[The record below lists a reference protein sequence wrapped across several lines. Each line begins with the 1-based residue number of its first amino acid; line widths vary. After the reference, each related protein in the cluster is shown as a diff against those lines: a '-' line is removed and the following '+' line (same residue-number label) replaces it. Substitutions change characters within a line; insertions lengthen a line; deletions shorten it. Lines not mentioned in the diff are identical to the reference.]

1 MAPKKTAAAP
11 AVPEIAP
18 APVSEFREATEA
30 DRAAAD
36 LACSKLRWLRRA
48 RLALRANEPFC
59 LWGPPGVGKTD
70 MLYLLHRV
78 LFPGLPFYV
87 LVLSGRDPSD
97 VQGLSVYDPATGSVR
112 LAGWQWAQE
121 FVAAGGG
128 TLFLDEL
135 STATGTTQ
143 ATGLRILQERKVGE
157 VTLPATVRVIAAA
170 NPPDCS
176 VDGEAFRA
184 PTANRMGHIVVG
196 RYGTEAEC
204 KTLAADLAPGW
215 IDWLPTV
222 LSGTEGEREA
232 GMLVTSYIAKSP
244 TALFQFPGGDESR
257 QGMGWPS
264 PRSWHKYARIL
275 AHALETGEREEALLM
290 ADEWL
295 GDGVGAEWRTYARNA
310 DLPKPRD
317 LIEGR
322 AVFKFDAG
330 RADRARVVVRGV
342 ASEAVRG
349 PAVDYADRCRLV
361 EAAWGIVLAAA
372 EAKLSDAVKSG
383 TKELQDWRVAP
394 ANPQRLAQGANER
407 AALIKLGVVLNKVN
421 EMTRR

>member
-1 MAPKKTAAAP
+1 MAPKKTTAAP
-11 AVPEIAP
+11 APEITP
-18 APVSEFREATEA
+18 SPVSEFREATEA
-30 DRAAAD
+30 DRAAAEA
-36 LACSKLRWLRRA
+36 ACSKLRWLRRA

-70 MLYLLHRV
+70 MLYLLHRT

-121 FVAAGGG
+121 FVTAGGG

-157 VTLPATVRVIAAA
+157 VTLPPSVRVIAAA

-184 PTANRMGHIVVG
+184 PTANRMGHITVG
-196 RYGTEAEC
+196 RYSTEAEC

-232 GMLVTSYIAKSP
+232 AMLVTSYISKCP
-244 TALFQFPGGDESR
+244 TALFQFPGGDETR

-264 PRSWHKYARIL
+264 PRSWHKYARVL
-275 AHALETGEREEALLM
+275 AQGIDSGERAEALLM

-295 GDGVGAEWRTYARNA
+295 GDGVGSEWRTYARTA

-322 AVFKFDAG
+322 ATFRFDAG
-330 RADRARVVVRGV
+330 RADRALVVIRGV

-361 EAAWGIVLAAA
+361 EAAWAIVLAAA
-372 EAKLSDAVKSG
+372 EAKLADSVKSG

-394 ANPQRLAQGANER
+394 SNPQRLAQGANER

-421 EMTRR
+421 EMTRK

>member
-1 MAPKKTAAAP
+1 MAPKKTTAP
-11 AVPEIAP
+11 ETTI
-18 APVSEFREATEA
+18 APVSEFREATDA
-30 DRAAAD
+30 DRTTIET
-36 LACSKLRWLRRA
+36 ACSKLKWLRRA

-70 MLYLLHRV
+70 LLYTLHRT

-97 VQGLSVYDPATGSVR
+97 VQGLSVYDPSTGRVT
-112 LAGWQWAQE
+112 LAGWAWARE
-121 FVAAGGG
+121 FVDAGGG

-143 ATGLRILQERKVGE
+143 AVGLRILQERKVGE
-157 VTLPATVRVIAAA
+157 VTLPSTVRVIAAA

-184 PTANRMGHIVVG
+184 PTANRMGHITVG
-196 RYGTEAEC
+196 RYSTPAEC
-204 KTLAADLAPGW
+204 KTLAADLSDNW
-215 IDWLPTV
+215 CEWLPGAMA
-222 LSGTEGEREA
+222 GTEAEREA
-232 GMLVTSYIAKSP
+232 AMLVTSYIAKSP
-244 TALFQFPGGDESR
+244 ASLFQFPGGDESA

-275 AHALETGEREEALLM
+275 AQGIEAGERDEALLM

-317 LIEGR
+317 LLEGR
-322 AVFKFDAG
+322 ATFRFDPG

-349 PAVDYADRCRLV
+349 PAADHKDRCRLI
-361 EAAWGIVLAAA
+361 EAAWAIILAAA
-372 EAKLSDAVKSG
+372 EAKLADSVKSA
-383 TKELQDWRVAP
+383 TKDLQDWRVSP
-394 ANPQRLAQGANER
+394 NNPERLAQGANER
-407 AALIKLGVVLNKVN
+407 AGLLKLGVVLNKVN
-421 EMTRR
+421 EMTRK